1 MEEVYF
7 YSEEKSKKVNKLL
20 EDDYFKRLGY
30 IVREC
35 KLLGS
40 DRKGYFLYIKAESG
54 AIERAEEML
63 KEVEVEKILGEEKER
78 IVKAILEEEESAA
91 AGMGAIFG

>member
-1 MEEVYF
+1 MEEIYF
-7 YSEEKSKKVNKLL
+7 YSEENSKKVNKLL

-30 IVREC
+30 ILREC

-40 DRKGYFLYIKAESG
+40 DRKGYFLYIKAESE

-63 KEVEVEKILGEEKER
+63 KEVEIEKILGEEKER

>member
-7 YSEEKSKKVNKLL
+7 YSDEKSKKVNKLL

-40 DRKGYFLYIKAESG
+40 DRKGYFLYIKAESN
-54 AIERAEEML
+54 AIEKAEEML
-63 KEVEVEKILGEEKER
+63 KEVEVEKILGEEKEVV
-78 IVKAILEEEESAA
+78 VKVILEEEESAA